1 MKNVL
6 LSDCVKVKNVLQDC
20 SVSMNKFFYKPVR
33 VNLQGQFNEGD
44 SPWLRKQR
52 RKQQQKK

>member
-6 LSDCVKVKNVLQDC
+6 LSDCVNVKNVLQDC

-33 VNLQGQFNEGD
+33 VKLQGQFNEGD